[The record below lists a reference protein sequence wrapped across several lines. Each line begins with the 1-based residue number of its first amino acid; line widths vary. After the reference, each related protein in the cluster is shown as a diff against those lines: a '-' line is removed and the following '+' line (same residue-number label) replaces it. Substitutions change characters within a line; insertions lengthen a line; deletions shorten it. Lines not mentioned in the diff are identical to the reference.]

1 MEILENKHIEDI
13 KPTFSQDAI
22 GFHQQLPGY
31 TPTPLIDWPV
41 YASQHH
47 FKNLCIQDE
56 SQRFG
61 LKAFKSFIAFVQSES
76 KGISQ
81 IDSM

>member
-47 FKNLCIQDE
+47 FK
-56 SQRFG
+56 
-61 LKAFKSFIAFVQSES
+61 KSLY
-76 KGISQ
+76 
-81 IDSM
+81 